1 MTDTDKQIITIQGRT
16 IVKYIFDKVA
26 DMNDKN
32 ITPKDLVKIQKMF
45 NIINDNK
52 LNYGIE
58 KNNTNQ

>member
-1 MTDTDKQIITIQGRT
+1 MTDTDKQIITIQGRA